1 MTIDL
6 DKLEQL
12 HATATPGLW
21 EWVPAFG
28 PTAIYGSTA
37 GPGEFVAE
45 GVSPADTRFIVEARN
60 QLPALITELR
70 EARIELSE
78 NEAVMNAIRRQRNKA
93 ELANERVRELHVE
106 QLSRSLDADGNP
118 DTFCDACG
126 IGPFPCPTI
135 TALDGARD

>member
-6 DKLEQL
+6 DKLEHL

-21 EWVPAFG
+21 DWVPAFG

-60 QLPALITELR
+60 QLPALIAELR
-70 EARIELSE
+70 EAR
-78 NEAVMNAIRRQRNKA
+78 AAI
-93 ELANERVRELHVE
+93 ERVRALAYSFAVG
-106 QLSRSLDADGNP
+106 ADGEER
-118 DTFCDACG
+118 
-126 IGPFPCPTI
+126 ILE
-135 TALDGARD
+135 ALDGEQ

>member
-6 DKLEQL
+6 DKLEHL

-21 EWVPAFG
+21 DWVPAFG

-60 QLPALITELR
+60 QLPALIAELR
-70 EARIELSE
+70 EAR
-78 NEAVMNAIRRQRNKA
+78 AVI
-93 ELANERVRELHVE
+93 ERVRVLADDLDRRGCLSCSSLTGGDDLAVELRE
-106 QLSRSLDADGNP
+106 
-118 DTFCDACG
+118 
-126 IGPFPCPTI
+126 
-135 TALDGARD
+135 ALDGARD